1 MSGKSCFLF
10 GHRTVPENLTNV
22 LARAIEHH
30 ITEYGVTTF
39 YVGHYGAFDAA
50 AAAALSKVKKQH
62 PEITALLLLPYH
74 PAEQTVKTPQGFD
87 GTYYPF
93 LDEAVPRRLAITR
106 ANHLMVKSV
115 EYLIAYV
122 RHFGNSRDL
131 LEYAQRRAAHVE
143 LHIVNLADEVGA

>member
-10 GHRTVPENLTNV
+10 GHRTVPENLTTV
-22 LARAIEHH
+22 LAQAIERH

-39 YVGHYGAFDAA
+39 YVGQYGAFDAA
-50 AAAALSKVKKQH
+50 ATAALVKAKKQH

-74 PAEQTVKTPQGFD
+74 PAEQTVKAPLDFD

-115 EYLIAYV
+115 EYLIVYV
-122 RHFGNSRDL
+122 QHFGNSRNL
-131 LEYAQRRAAHVE
+131 LEYAQHRAAHGE
-143 LHIVNLADEVGA
+143 LHIENLVDQIGS

>member
-22 LARAIEHH
+22 LARAVDHH
-30 ITEYGVTTF
+30 ITEYGVTTC

-50 AAAALSKVKKQH
+50 AAAALAKVKKQH

-74 PAEQTVKTPQGFD
+74 PAEQTVKTPRGFD
-87 GTYYPF
+87 GAYYPF
-93 LDEAVPRRLAITR
+93 WDEAVPRRLAITR

-115 EYLIAYV
+115 EYLIVYV

-131 LEYAQRRAAHVE
+131 LEYAQRRAAHGE
-143 LHIVNLADEVGA
+143 LHIENLADEIGT

>member
-1 MSGKSCFLF
+1 MSGKSCFMF

-22 LARAIEHH
+22 LARAVDYH

-93 LDEAVPRRLAITR
+93 LDEAVLRRLAITR

>member
-22 LARAIEHH
+22 LARAVDHH

-50 AAAALSKVKKQH
+50 AAAALAKVKKQH

-131 LEYAQRRAAHVE
+131 LEYAQRRAAHGE
-143 LHIVNLADEVGA
+143 LHIENLADQISA